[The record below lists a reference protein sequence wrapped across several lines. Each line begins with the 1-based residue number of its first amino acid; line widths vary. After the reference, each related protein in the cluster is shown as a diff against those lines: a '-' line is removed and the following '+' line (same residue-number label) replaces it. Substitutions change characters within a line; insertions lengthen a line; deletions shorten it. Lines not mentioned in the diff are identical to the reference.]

1 MRGIAH
7 LLLCLALGCAGSS
20 GAGNTA
26 GPPLLETGEWNDVDA
41 DLVARGIIDEALKS
55 RFVEEWQQ
63 SHAEKKPT
71 LRLYPIRNR
80 TTAYINHRFFTKQ
93 LEQALVRAGKLTVV
107 AAAEERAHTSD
118 GALED
123 VREEGDDQAQGRH
136 DADVDLVL
144 NGWILSQEEQDAAV
158 TVRSYLT
165 SVEIVDVVTEKKL
178 WIGQKRIRKQIPR

>member
-1 MRGIAH
+1 MRAYAH
-7 LLLCLALGCAGSS
+7 LVLCFALGCASTTGGS
-20 GAGNTA
+20 AA
-26 GPPLLETGEWNDVDA
+26 APPPLETGEWNDVDA
-41 DLVARGIIDEALKS
+41 DLVARGIIEEALKS

-63 SHAEKKPT
+63 GHADKKPT

-93 LEQALVRAGKLTVV
+93 LEQALVRAGKLAVV

-118 GALED
+118 GELED
-123 VREEGDDQAQGRH
+123 VREQADDQAQGRH

-144 NGWILSQEEQDAAV
+144 NGWIVSQEEQDAAV

-165 SVEIVDVVTEKKL
+165 SVEILDVATEKKV
-178 WIGQKRIRKQIPR
+178 WIGQKRIRKQIAR

>member
-1 MRGIAH
+1 MRGYAH
-7 LLLCLALGCAGSS
+7 LLLCLALGCASSS
-20 GAGNTA
+20 GGGSGS
-26 GPPLLETGEWNDVDA
+26 GPPPLETGEWNDVDA
-41 DLVARGIIDEALKS
+41 DLVARGIIEEALKS

-63 SHAEKKPT
+63 SHADKKPT

-107 AAAEERAHTSD
+107 AAAEERARSSD
-118 GALED
+118 GELED
-123 VREEGDDQAQGRH
+123 VREQADDQAQGRR

-165 SVEIVDVVTEKKL
+165 SVEIVDVATEKKV
-178 WIGQKRIRKQIPR
+178 WIGQKRIRKQIAR